1 MPEQRRIAAL
11 LADAFQEEEFFFPKI
26 ALNKAGYA
34 VEVVSMGK
42 AQIEIYSYFRR
53 TGLLDVDRAIGE
65 ADPAAYAGILIAGG
79 AKSPAL
85 LAEDERIR
93 SFVRNLDRG
102 GRMVA
107 SICRGALL
115 PVKSGIARGR
125 RITGFNDVAAY
136 PDLIVEPHAT
146 AAGAIWIDGQ
156 PVVVDGSLVSSPHPD
171 HVADF
176 AREMIRILAG
186 SSAQQA

>member
-1 MPEQRRIAAL
+1 MPEPRRIAAL
-11 LADAFQEEEFFFPKI
+11 LADAFQEEEFFLPKI
-26 ALNKAGYA
+26 ALNRAGYA
-34 VEVVSMGK
+34 VEVVSMEK
-42 AQIEIYSYFRR
+42 APIEIYSYFRR

-65 ADPAAYAGILIAGG
+65 ADPSAYTGILIAGG

-93 SFVRNLDRG
+93 AFVRNLDRR

-125 RITGFNDVAAY
+125 RITGFNDVVAY
-136 PDLIVEPHAT
+136 PDLIVGPLAT

-156 PVVVDGSLVSSPHPD
+156 PVVADGTLVSSPHPD
-171 HVADF
+171 YAADF
-176 AREMIRILAG
+176 AREMIRVLAA
-186 SSAQQA
+186 SSAEQA